1 MAMIQCFDVEKKQS
15 SGKKGE
21 TNRIQDDSVRNQ
33 RKIRNVERIFIY
45 LFLFF
50 FSNHKIILL
59 EKFYLIFEYS

>member
-21 TNRIQDDSVRNQ
+21 TIRIQDDSVRNQ
-33 RKIRNVERIFIY
+33 RKIRNVESIFIY
-45 LFLFF
+45 LFFF